1 MVGSGVS
8 DKFTLIIVI
17 DEVEKCVWCPDS
29 AFQLS
34 GDQEAL
40 HAIIGGD
47 PMRKMMM
54 LELAPHRFNVL
65 RIDHIDNTVP
75 KNPVIMHWTGEKG
88 KDEIEDGEARCPRIA
103 RRPQTPTKA
112 EVEAHMTLHAEYRDW
127 CPHCVHGRGMS
138 RQHRN
143 KGSEKLGR

>member
-1 MVGSGVS
+1 MNHSEKTIRPLYPFTEGGSSG
-8 DKFTLIIVI
+8 
-17 DEVEKCVWCPDS
+17 S
-29 AFQLS
+29 AVDGQVL
-34 GDQEAL
+34 GEAI
-40 HAIIGGD
+40 A
-47 PMRKMMM
+47 
-54 LELAPHRFNVL
+54 EE
-65 RIDHIDNTVP
+65 T
-75 KNPVIMHWTGEKG
+75 G
-88 KDEIEDGEARCPRIA
+88 KDEIENEEARCPRIA